1 MNRLKNILAA
11 GLFLASSLASAA
23 AIVTSSGN
31 AQSGQAVTFLQD
43 GGGAIKRTMQE
54 KARDFVSTNDFCAP
68 ALADKTACV
77 QAAINYAALV
87 RKMLYIPQGSYLLSG
102 AGIAI
107 PQNFPGIRGEGIY
120 RTAFNYTG
128 TGTAI
133 SFPNGANT
141 LGTYSD
147 FSLDAGA
154 VGETVAQARLVKRN
168 GIYWRGYGGAGNV
181 SNIMVRNFNGYG
193 QKIEAMW
200 DTTFQNM
207 MVVSS
212 GNADEYAFSTVNG
225 TDTTNHSTITR
236 LQVELSYEKAVYLQG
251 LNLMVTELHS
261 ERTTGNGVDYTH
273 VISGDVTL
281 MSGRIEASSNVWVK
295 IGIANGAIRDLK
307 VFGRVDVS
315 WGARMPSYGVIENCV
330 MGDVVILSSN
340 LRKFAFK
347 NTSMASFSSAYAE
360 NDTVLSNSSVAGNV
374 TLTGN
379 GVKLVVRDSTEI
391 LGSYING
398 GGNNTIELFDA
409 KSTNLPTMAIVKA
422 RNTQFSNPY
431 TTLFGQKINITD
443 STFGG
448 LITIANSSVK
458 WSSNGN
464 NYAAGVALGSGSP
477 GWKFGP
483 ADYVSGGTF
492 GAGLSGAP
500 LGGDFVVGERTYNLA
515 PAVGQPKSR
524 VNTVLGT
531 PGTWVSEGNL

>member
-77 QAAINYAALV
+77 QAAINYASLV
-87 RKMLYIPQGSYLLSG
+87 RKMLYIPSGNYLLSG
-102 AGIAI
+102 AGLAI
-107 PQNFPGIRGEGIY
+107 PQNFPGIRGEGVY
-120 RTAFNYTG
+120 RTVFNYTG

-133 SFPNGANT
+133 SFPNGSNT

-154 VGETVAQARLVKRN
+154 IGSTVAEARAVKRN

-181 SNIMVRNFNGYG
+181 SNILVRNFNGFC

-207 MVVSS
+207 ATVSC
-212 GNADEYAFSTVNG
+212 GNETEYAFSTLNG
-225 TDTTNHSTITR
+225 TDTINHSTITR
-236 LQVELSYEKAVYLQG
+236 LQVELSYEKAVYLEG
-251 LNLMVTELHS
+251 LNLFVAELHS
-261 ERTTGNGVDYTH
+261 ERTAGNGTDYTH
-273 VISGDVTL
+273 VINGDVTL
-281 MSGRIEASSNVWVK
+281 ISGRIEGTSNVYVK
-295 IGIANGAIRDLK
+295 IGTASGAIRDVKFFGK
-307 VFGRVDVS
+307 VDF
-315 WGARMPSYGVIENCV
+315 SYGSRMDSAAVIENCK
-330 MGDVVILSSN
+330 MLDVSILATN
-340 LRKFAFK
+340 LRKYTFK
-347 NTSMASFSSAYAE
+347 NSTMASFTSNYGE
-360 NDTVLSNSSVAGNV
+360 GETVLSNVYVAGNV
-374 TLTGN
+374 TLTGT
-379 GVKLVVRDSTEI
+379 GVKLVARDSTEI
-391 LGSYING
+391 AGNYVNG
-398 GGNNTIELFDA
+398 GGNNTIELFDS
-409 KSTNLPTMAIVKA
+409 KSANVPTMGTVKA
-422 RNTQFSNPY
+422 RNTQFTNAY
-431 TTLFGQKINITD
+431 TTAFGQKISITD

-458 WSSNGN
+458 WTSNGN
-464 NYAAGVALGSGSP
+464 NYAAGVALGAGSP

-483 ADYVSGGTF
+483 TDYVSGGTF

-500 LGGDFVVGERTYNLA
+500 FGGDFVVGERTYNLA
-515 PAVGQPKSR
+515 PAAGQPKSR
-524 VNTVLGT
+524 VNTVSGT